1 MLEKNMKLNKIGFQP
16 TNRGKNWCKNATKSP
31 NSHAETVQ
39 YMCQLFF
46 GWTEPRCRLADYVTS
61 QVFDN
66 LNKSF
71 CTGSKSIFL

>member
-16 TNRGKNWCKNATKSP
+16 TNRGKDLFKNATKSP

-46 GWTEPRCRLADYVTS
+46 WLNLDADLQIT
-61 QVFDN
+61 
-66 LNKSF
+66 
-71 CTGSKSIFL
+71 